1 MGVTLDFYVLWYFLA
16 LKSRQL
22 LEARQFSHC
31 LKITALL
38 VFNLFLILIST

>member
-22 LEARQFSHC
+22 LEARQFSHQSSF
-31 LKITALL
+31 KIYC
-38 VFNLFLILIST
+38 FYCFSIFSSF